1 MSCKEFKRLLGKI
14 QFPTTAKLKDVIKYK
29 VKWLL
34 KTLWFCINR
43 PFDILMGCV

>member
-1 MSCKEFKRLLGKI
+1 MRINKDENF
-14 QFPTTAKLKDVIKYK
+14 AKASLKDVIKYK